1 MLLNRLLE
9 RRERYRQALPQPLY
23 RVARAGWKVG
33 IKPALKI
40 VTVLLEKSKG
50 FDFPKDDAGWDG
62 DWKLYMLLGL
72 YERDTVALCARVIRP
87 GMTVLDIGAHIG
99 YFTRLFAS
107 MVGMGGKVYAFEP
120 HPENFLLL
128 KSNTSRFSNVV
139 LMDKGASDVND
150 SGCLFI
156 CNSKGYEES
165 GRYSL
170 FRQPDSIADASLT
183 EIKLIALDTFWE
195 ELGRPRIDLI
205 KMDIEGAEPKALKG
219 AEQLIRHHK
228 RIILVTEFHP
238 ANLRSGGTD
247 PEEFLDFVSSLGFRW
262 AVIGKGG
269 NLVSEL
275 PRNGDSYVNLYC
287 EKS

>member
-1 MLLNRLLE
+1 
-9 RRERYRQALPQPLY
+9 
-23 RVARAGWKVG
+23 
-33 IKPALKI
+33 
-40 VTVLLEKSKG
+40 
-50 FDFPKDDAGWDG
+50 
-62 DWKLYMLLGL
+62 
-72 YERDTVALCARVIRP
+72 
-87 GMTVLDIGAHIG
+87 
-99 YFTRLFAS
+99 
-107 MVGMGGKVYAFEP
+107 MVGMRGKVYAFEP

-150 SGCLFI
+150 SGRLFI

-205 KMDIEGAEPKALKG
+205 KMDIEGAEQKALKG

-238 ANLRSGGTD
+238 ANLRSGGTE